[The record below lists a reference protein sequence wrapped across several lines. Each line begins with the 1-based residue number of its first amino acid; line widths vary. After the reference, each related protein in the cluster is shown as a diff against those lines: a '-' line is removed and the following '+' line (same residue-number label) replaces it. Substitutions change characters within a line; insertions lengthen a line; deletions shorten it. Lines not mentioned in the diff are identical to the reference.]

1 MRFDSELVPGKL
13 IQRYK
18 RFLADVEM
26 ADGRVVT
33 AHCANP
39 GSMMG
44 VNDPGAKVWLS
55 PSPNPKA
62 KLPFRWE
69 IIEVGGALVG
79 INTSRPN
86 RIVEEAIAN
95 GEIEE
100 LTGYGGIR
108 REVKYGENS
117 RIDLLLEE
125 PGTCYVEVK
134 NVTLRRAGRAE
145 FPDAVTKRGAK
156 HLRELMEVVKSGGRA
171 VMFYLAQRD
180 DCDEFGV
187 ADDIDPEYG
196 RLLREAVEAGVEAL
210 AYACAVSPRAI
221 EIRRPLP
228 IRLERA

>member
-44 VNDPGAKVWLS
+44 VNEPGSNVWLS

-86 RIVEEAIAN
+86 RIVEEAIAG
-95 GEIEE
+95 GEIQE
-100 LTGYGGIR
+100 LSGYGGIR

-125 PGTCYVEVK
+125 PGACYVEVK

-156 HLRELMEVVKSGGRA
+156 HLRELTDVVKSGGRA

-180 DCDEFGV
+180 DCDAFGV
-187 ADDIDPEYG
+187 ADDIDPDYG
-196 RLLREAVEAGVEAL
+196 RLLREAIEAGVEAL
-210 AYACAVSPRAI
+210 AYTCSVSPEGI

-228 IRLERA
+228 IRLDRA